1 MSGGGAKKKVSNRQ
15 NNNTL
20 EDYDPSINDAT
31 PIQFGGYDLF
41 CDEPNAVLTD
51 LYSIIFNKKDDF
63 IKRKNDPQY
72 WNNIITEIQE
82 AEHTGIIKKQCSNKT
97 EVEKI
102 KSIIK
107 FIKVISSRIDYE

>member
-51 LYSIIFNKKDDF
+51 LYSIKNKNF
-63 IKRKNDPQY
+63 PQY